1 MPRLHRSR
9 VNPVGPTHYRRRAT
23 SDPNMPNKIRP
34 RGSIILVALAVAMQS
49 VRTNLYLSRPFA
61 SRLVLTR
68 NSFSARSE
76 FSDSAE
82 NHDGTGIVH
91 IGPRASVRSADDSPV
106 TRSDSKPDDSPV
118 TRSDSK
124 PDDESSESKPDDR
137 QAVIHAVGSSVI
149 SSVGTPD
156 APALIHPVGNAVVSS
171 VGTPDAPALVYPV
184 GNAIIASVGTPDAP
198 ALIASV
204 GTPDAPALIY
214 PVGTPKR

>member
-1 MPRLHRSR
+1 M
-9 VNPVGPTHYRRRAT
+9 
-23 SDPNMPNKIRP
+23 
-34 RGSIILVALAVAMQS
+34 ALAVAMQS

-91 IGPRASVRSADDSPV
+91 SGPRASVRSA
-106 TRSDSKPDDSPV
+106 DDSPV

-156 APALIHPVGNAVVSS
+156 APALI
-171 VGTPDAPALVYPV
+171 
-184 GNAIIASVGTPDAP
+184 
-198 ALIASV
+198 
-204 GTPDAPALIY
+204 Y